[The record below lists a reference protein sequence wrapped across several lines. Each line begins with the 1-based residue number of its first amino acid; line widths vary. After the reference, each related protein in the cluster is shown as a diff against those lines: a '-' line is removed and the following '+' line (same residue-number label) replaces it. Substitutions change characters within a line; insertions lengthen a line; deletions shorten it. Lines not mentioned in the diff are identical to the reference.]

1 MSNYLLIDLFNKV
14 IDKNNIRDYIED
26 DTIKAVE
33 DNIKIF
39 ENIPREN
46 IENVFENLLEK
57 LFEFNTQK
65 RNASI
70 TLFVQKRETIKPV
83 TQIKQDIKTI
93 QKYQNMII
101 RLYGVKNKINGSFS
115 LFNAPTEIEVIY
127 NNNIAILQDLQDE
140 SFKIISNLKYYQSE
154 PITKINI
161 KKFLKDIIAEYKLTN
176 ITLDTKQ
183 LIDSI

>member
-39 ENIPREN
+39 ENIPKEN

-57 LFEFNTQK
+57 LFEFDTQK
-65 RNASI
+65 REI
-70 TLFVQKRETIKPV
+70 EFDTQKRETIKPV

-93 QKYQNMII
+93 QNYQDMII
-101 RLYGVKNKINGSFS
+101 RLYGAKNKINGSFS
-115 LFNAPTEIEVIY
+115 LFNAPTEIKEIY
-127 NNNIAILQDLQDE
+127 NNNIAILKDLQDK
-140 SFKIISNLKYYQSE
+140 SFKIISKLKYYQSE
-154 PITKINI
+154 PITKNDI
-161 KKFLKDIIAEYKLTN
+161 KEFLNEIVTQYKLKN
-176 ITLDTKQ
+176 ITLDKKQ
-183 LIDSI
+183 LIDRI